1 MKTKAIIIWNE
12 ENIVFL
18 YVMKKTGWSGWEK
31 RQHLLSIHIFLSS
44 FEFWVSRK
52 AIISGNNLFG
62 KGLQRVGKWI
72 MILTSSCEWSDC
84 RSYCKY
90 SQERHSVI
98 LLTYFLEIFLIPPGK
113 VSQCFH
119 QVINWIVAWSL
130 LQILVIGNNLRKGNH
145 QDIPYIYQ
153 TQIQN

>member
-1 MKTKAIIIWNE
+1 MKTKAIIFEMRKILCFCMW
-12 ENIVFL
+12 
-18 YVMKKTGWSGWEK
+18 WK
-31 RQHLLSIHIFLSS
+31 RQAEVDEKKDSTYFLSIFSCLLLNS
-44 FEFWVSRK
+44 EFSRK

-62 KGLQRVGKWI
+62 KDLQRLGKWI

-113 VSQCFH
+113 VSQCFR
-119 QVINWIVAWSL
+119 QVINWIVAWPF
-130 LQILVIGNNLRKGNH
+130 LQILVIGNNLRRGIH
-145 QDIPYIYQ
+145 QDIPYI
-153 TQIQN
+153 